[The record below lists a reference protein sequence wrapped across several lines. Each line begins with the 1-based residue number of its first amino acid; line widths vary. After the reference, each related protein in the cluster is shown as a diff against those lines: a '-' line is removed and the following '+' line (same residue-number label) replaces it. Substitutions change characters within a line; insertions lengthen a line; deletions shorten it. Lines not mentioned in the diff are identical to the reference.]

1 MRLEVKKLSKA
12 TILKI
17 YFIGI
22 GVSAMTFTTLCSIA
36 ALFGAE
42 TVNWN
47 GDQITG
53 SAALIYGPL
62 IGAMITVFATLLCTG
77 LSIFGLW
84 VYSFFK
90 PLSLEFTELSQESNL
105 QGSKNED

>member
-22 GVSAMTFTTLCSIA
+22 GVSAMTFTTLCGIA

-62 IGAMITVFATLLCTG
+62 IGAMITIFATLLCTV